1 MHILVIFTS
10 EEEGTED
17 ILKILVNNQIDR
29 GVVIDSRGM
38 KKVLGINMSTEQLF
52 SIFAERRHFNKTI
65 MAVVPK
71 DNVRKIID
79 TINRFWAEDKKNEKE
94 RKKNRVMFSLP
105 IENLTIG
112 I

>member
-1 MHILVIFTS
+1 MHLLVIFTS
-10 EEEGTED
+10 EEDGTED

-29 GVVIDSRGM
+29 GVVLDSRGM
-38 KKVLGINMSTEQLF
+38 KKVLGINMSAEQLF
-52 SIFAERRHFNKTI
+52 AIFSERRHFNKTI
-65 MAVVPK
+65 MAVVAK
-71 DNVRKIID
+71 DNVKKIIGE
-79 TINRFWAEDKKNEKE
+79 INKFWAKGKKNEKE